1 MLFLCFCF
9 RNGKSLIETETAEK
23 CQKTAESLFFV
34 LEPYGIIKSYKEKGR
49 FYEMI
54 TRLEEIPVTKESY
67 PFASAER
74 YLKLSERGYV
84 EKEYYMYGTANVYET
99 ADERGGVRVRTADAP
114 YTNRIIVRAPQDTTK
129 CSGNVVVEII
139 NPTSFMEIDRM
150 WILGWKKFV
159 RDGDIYVGITSK
171 PNTIAKMVEFDEK
184 RYGCLSWANPTPDVP
199 FSERLQATGGLGD
212 LNHDYETGLFWD
224 MLTDLAWLL
233 RGDEEQNP
241 IREYKRE
248 YVYLTG
254 WSQSGS
260 YLFRYLNSF
269 AYRPEVAR
277 GACVFNGYLSG
288 GGVHSLGIPVNQYE
302 TMTPYHYSL
311 TRVEKAREPFIA
323 VQTESENGRMEAW
336 RIAQQDSD
344 DPEFLF
350 RQYDVTGASHDTS
363 YSYVNYYQNDPD
375 LVRINHLPFYMG
387 KNEEGNDYPS
397 QILFA
402 AAFRNLFTWVRT
414 GAAPAHCDRIA
425 VDSDGENKKDAFGNT
440 IGGLRTCLLD
450 YPTGRYSN
458 TSDIEKGQNFLDPE
472 SEKEGLFGYQQ
483 AFSKEMIKELYGTLA
498 HYREMAEKNTKEQVT
513 KGFVCREDAAE
524 LVEIAVQLAKKRG
537 LE

>member
-1 MLFLCFCF
+1 
-9 RNGKSLIETETAEK
+9 
-23 CQKTAESLFFV
+23 
-34 LEPYGIIKSYKEKGR
+34 
-49 FYEMI
+49 MI

-99 ADERGGVRVRTADAP
+99 ADERGGVCVRTADAP
-114 YTNRIIVRAPQDTTK
+114 YTNRIIVRAPQDTAK

-159 RDGDIYVGITSK
+159 RDGDIYLGITSK

-184 RYGCLSWANPTPDVP
+184 RYGRLSWANPTPDVP
-199 FSERLQATGGLGD
+199 FSERLQVTGGLGD
-212 LNHDYETGLFWD
+212 LNH
-224 MLTDLAWLL
+224 A
-233 RGDEEQNP
+233 
-241 IREYKRE
+241 
-248 YVYLTG
+248 
-254 WSQSGS
+254 
-260 YLFRYLNSF
+260 
-269 AYRPEVAR
+269 
-277 GACVFNGYLSG
+277 
-288 GGVHSLGIPVNQYE
+288 LGIPVNQYE
-302 TMTPYHYSL
+302 CRDSYHYSL

-363 YSYVNYYQNDPD
+363 YSYVDYYQNDPD

-425 VDSDGENKKDAFGNT
+425 IDSDGENKKDAFGNT

>member
-1 MLFLCFCF
+1 
-9 RNGKSLIETETAEK
+9 
-23 CQKTAESLFFV
+23 
-34 LEPYGIIKSYKEKGR
+34 
-49 FYEMI
+49 
-54 TRLEEIPVTKESY
+54 
-67 PFASAER
+67 
-74 YLKLSERGYV
+74 
-84 EKEYYMYGTANVYET
+84 
-99 ADERGGVRVRTADAP
+99 
-114 YTNRIIVRAPQDTTK
+114 
-129 CSGNVVVEII
+129 
-139 NPTSFMEIDRM
+139 
-150 WILGWKKFV
+150 
-159 RDGDIYVGITSK
+159 
-171 PNTIAKMVEFDEK
+171 MVEFDEK
-184 RYGCLSWANPTPDVP
+184 RYGRLSWANPTPDVP
-199 FSERLQATGGLGD
+199 FSERLQVTGGLGD

-277 GACVFNGYLSG
+277 GACVFDGYLSG

-302 TMTPYHYSL
+302 TMAPYHYSL

-363 YSYVNYYQNDPD
+363 YSYVDYYQNDPD

-387 KNEEGNDYPS
+387 KMRKETTIRPRFFLRQHFGISLPGYG
-397 QILFA
+397 QAQL
-402 AAFRNLFTWVRT
+402 RRT
-414 GAAPAHCDRIA
+414 
-425 VDSDGENKKDAFGNT
+425 VT
-440 IGGLRTCLLD
+440 GLRLTATEKTKRMRSEIRSVDCVPASLTIQPEDTAIPATLKR
-450 YPTGRYSN
+450 PEFPGSGIGKGRIVRLSAGVFERN
-458 TSDIEKGQNFLDPE
+458 DKRAVRNI
-472 SEKEGLFGYQQ
+472 
-483 AFSKEMIKELYGTLA
+483 GTLPGNGG
-498 HYREMAEKNTKEQVT
+498 EKHERAGNERL
-513 KGFVCREDAAE
+513 C
-524 LVEIAVQLAKKRG
+524 LPRG
-537 LE
+537 CGGAG

>member
-1 MLFLCFCF
+1 
-9 RNGKSLIETETAEK
+9 
-23 CQKTAESLFFV
+23 
-34 LEPYGIIKSYKEKGR
+34 
-49 FYEMI
+49 MI
-54 TRLEEIPVTKESY
+54 TRLEEISVTKESY

-387 KNEEGNDYPS
+387 K
-397 QILFA
+397 
-402 AAFRNLFTWVRT
+402 
-414 GAAPAHCDRIA
+414 
-425 VDSDGENKKDAFGNT
+425 K
-440 IGGLRTCLLD
+440 
-450 YPTGRYSN
+450 
-458 TSDIEKGQNFLDPE
+458 
-472 SEKEGLFGYQQ
+472 
-483 AFSKEMIKELYGTLA
+483 
-498 HYREMAEKNTKEQVT
+498 
-513 KGFVCREDAAE
+513 
-524 LVEIAVQLAKKRG
+524 
-537 LE
+537 

>member
-1 MLFLCFCF
+1 
-9 RNGKSLIETETAEK
+9 
-23 CQKTAESLFFV
+23 
-34 LEPYGIIKSYKEKGR
+34 
-49 FYEMI
+49 MI

-114 YTNRIIVRAPQDTTK
+114 YTNRIIVRAPQDTAK

-184 RYGCLSWANPTPDVP
+184 RYGRLSWANPTPEVP
-199 FSERLQATGGLGD
+199 FSEQLQATGGLGD

-233 RGDEEQNP
+233 RGEEEQNP

-302 TMTPYHYSL
+302 TMAPYHYSL

-363 YSYVNYYQNDPD
+363 YSYVDYYQNDPD

-524 LVEIAVQLAKKRG
+524 LVEIAVELAKKRG

>member
-1 MLFLCFCF
+1 M
-9 RNGKSLIETETAEK
+9 
-23 CQKTAESLFFV
+23 
-34 LEPYGIIKSYKEKGR
+34 
-49 FYEMI
+49 
-54 TRLEEIPVTKESY
+54 
-67 PFASAER
+67 
-74 YLKLSERGYV
+74 
-84 EKEYYMYGTANVYET
+84 
-99 ADERGGVRVRTADAP
+99 
-114 YTNRIIVRAPQDTTK
+114 
-129 CSGNVVVEII
+129 
-139 NPTSFMEIDRM
+139 
-150 WILGWKKFV
+150 
-159 RDGDIYVGITSK
+159 GITSK
-171 PNTIAKMVEFDEK
+171 PNTIAKMVSLMKSVTAVFLGQPGH
-184 RYGCLSWANPTPDVP
+184 RSTV
-199 FSERLQATGGLGD
+199 SERLQATGGLGD

-277 GACVFNGYLSG
+277 GACVFDGYLSG

-302 TMTPYHYSL
+302 CRDPYHYRL

-363 YSYVNYYQNDPD
+363 YSYVDYYQNDPD

-498 HYREMAEKNTKEQVT
+498 HYRKMAEKNTKEQVT

>member
-1 MLFLCFCF
+1 
-9 RNGKSLIETETAEK
+9 
-23 CQKTAESLFFV
+23 
-34 LEPYGIIKSYKEKGR
+34 
-49 FYEMI
+49 
-54 TRLEEIPVTKESY
+54 
-67 PFASAER
+67 
-74 YLKLSERGYV
+74 
-84 EKEYYMYGTANVYET
+84 
-99 ADERGGVRVRTADAP
+99 
-114 YTNRIIVRAPQDTTK
+114 
-129 CSGNVVVEII
+129 
-139 NPTSFMEIDRM
+139 
-150 WILGWKKFV
+150 
-159 RDGDIYVGITSK
+159 
-171 PNTIAKMVEFDEK
+171 
-184 RYGCLSWANPTPDVP
+184 
-199 FSERLQATGGLGD
+199 
-212 LNHDYETGLFWD
+212 

-277 GACVFNGYLSG
+277 GACVFDGYLSG

-302 TMTPYHYSL
+302 TMAPYHYSL

-363 YSYVNYYQNDPD
+363 YSYVDYYQNDPD

-414 GAAPAHCDRIA
+414 GAATEKTKRMRSEIRSVDCVPASLTIQPEDTAIPATLKKARISWIRNRKRKDCS
-425 VDSDGENKKDAFGNT
+425 VISRRFRKK
-440 IGGLRTCLLD
+440 
-450 YPTGRYSN
+450 
-458 TSDIEKGQNFLDPE
+458 
-472 SEKEGLFGYQQ
+472 
-483 AFSKEMIKELYGTLA
+483 
-498 HYREMAEKNTKEQVT
+498 
-513 KGFVCREDAAE
+513 
-524 LVEIAVQLAKKRG
+524 
-537 LE
+537 

>member
-1 MLFLCFCF
+1 
-9 RNGKSLIETETAEK
+9 
-23 CQKTAESLFFV
+23 
-34 LEPYGIIKSYKEKGR
+34 
-49 FYEMI
+49 MI

-114 YTNRIIVRAPQDTTK
+114 YTNRIIVRAPQDTAK
-129 CSGNVVVEII
+129 CSRNVVVEII

-483 AFSKEMIKELYGTLA
+483 AFSKE
-498 HYREMAEKNTKEQVT
+498 
-513 KGFVCREDAAE
+513 
-524 LVEIAVQLAKKRG
+524 
-537 LE
+537 